1 MLSGT
6 RRTSLGLPPERR
18 RVVLDEDI
26 NWKLA
31 SELQRRGRRDATAI
45 YIEKIDG
52 AKDGAV
58 LKALAKKYEPC
69 VLVTW
74 DNKLPKVHAAE
85 IAHHRNTVAVV
96 NRAVYESQWTDDEES
111 YVRDVVH
118 RWLHRIEVQ
127 EGGTAR
133 RYSPKGVSG

>member
-1 MLSGT
+1 
-6 RRTSLGLPPERR
+6 LPPERR

-31 SELQRRGRRDATAI
+31 AELKRRGRTDATAI
-45 YIEKIDG
+45 YLEKIDG
-52 AKDGAV
+52 KKDGALLKV
-58 LKALAKKYEPC
+58 LASDYEPC

-74 DNKLPKVHAAE
+74 DNNLPMVHAAE

-96 NRAVYESQWTDDEES
+96 NRAVYEATWTGDEES

-118 RWLHRIEVQ
+118 RWLHRIEIQ
-127 EGGTAR
+127 PRGTAR
-133 RYSPKGVSG
+133 RYSTTGTSRQSVQR

>member
-1 MLSGT
+1 M
-6 RRTSLGLPPERR
+6 RRNSLGLPPERR

-31 SELQRRGRRDATAI
+31 AELKRRGRLDATAI

-52 AKDGAV
+52 KKDGAL
-58 LKALAKKYEPC
+58 LKTLAAGYEPC

-74 DNKLPKVHAAE
+74 DNKLSKVHSAE
-85 IAHHRNTVAVV
+85 IAHHGNTIAVV
-96 NRAVYESQWTDDEES
+96 DRAVYEAKWTGDEES

-118 RWLHRIEVQ
+118 RWLHRMEIQ
-127 EGGTAR
+127 PRGTAR
-133 RYSPKGVSG
+133 RYSSSRVLR